1 MWGKVFGGMAGLMTG
16 GPFGA
21 LLGASFGHFLWD
33 RPGLFRAF
41 DPVGFFRITED
52 SLRRLQAGT
61 ADTALSAALLILS
74 GHLARLSGW
83 SQKEGQGT
91 LFGVLSL
98 APQDRETAVALFTRG
113 YETPDL
119 PLPLLRGLAILL
131 AETPDRTDSLL
142 TALGAFSSRHGRPK
156 PAVQDALDA
165 IAATLG
171 RRPGSAAGAANM
183 GLSEACT
190 ILGVRDSDDDSTV
203 RKAYRTLLRANHPDA
218 LMAQGAGPADVAAA
232 GMRMASINA
241 AWDEIARHRG
251 LRR

>member
-33 RPGLFRAF
+33 RSGLLRAF
-41 DPVGFFRITED
+41 DPLGFFRITED
-52 SLRRLQAGT
+52 SLRRFQAGT

-83 SQKEGQGT
+83 SLNEGQET
-91 LFGVLSL
+91 LFGVLPL
-98 APQDRETAVALFTRG
+98 APQDRETAAALFTRG

-119 PLPLLRGLAILL
+119 PLPLLQGLAVLL
-131 AETPDRTDSLL
+131 AKTPDRTDSLL
-142 TALGAFSSRHGRPK
+142 AALGAFASRHGRPK
-156 PAVQDALDA
+156 AAVQDALDA
-165 IAATLG
+165 IAAALG
-171 RRPGSAAGAANM
+171 RRPGNASGATSM
-183 GLSEACT
+183 GLSEACA
-190 ILGVRDSDDDSTV
+190 ILGVRDSDDDDVV
-203 RKAYRTLLRANHPDA
+203 RKAYRALLRANHPDA
-218 LMAQGAGPADVAAA
+218 MMASGAGPADVAAA

-241 AWDEIARHRG
+241 AWDEITRHRG